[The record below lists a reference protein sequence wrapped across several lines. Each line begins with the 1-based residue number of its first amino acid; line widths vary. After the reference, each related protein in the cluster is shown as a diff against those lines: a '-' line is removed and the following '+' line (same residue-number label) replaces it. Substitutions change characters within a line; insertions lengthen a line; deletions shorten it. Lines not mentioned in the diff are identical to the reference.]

1 MAALTS
7 AIHVQLKYNVKY
19 TLKCNL
25 KCNLESKT
33 SDAPSYV
40 SLCRLLGAS

>member
-1 MAALTS
+1 MGALTS
-7 AIHVQLKYNVKY
+7 AIGVQLKYNLKY

-25 KCNLESKT
+25 KCNLKSKT
-33 SDAPSYV
+33 SDAPTYV